1 MPNFKIEFSR
11 TWTETD
17 TVERVITAANAEEAA
32 ARAAEM
38 CSEFDNTCPDD
49 TVTSKSGTAGD
60 WGWDDI
66 AETDE
71 EADDGQDPQ
80 DD

>member
-11 TWTETD
+11 TWTE
-17 TVERVITAANAEEAA
+17 
-32 ARAAEM
+32 
-38 CSEFDNTCPDD
+38 FDSSCPDD
-49 TVTSKSGTAGD
+49 TVTSKNGTAGD

-80 DD
+80 DH